1 MKYGL
6 SNTLSKERV
15 EKIVKN
21 LCRSRL
27 PSSFN
32 MPLISI
38 LADRAWIMSFATAC
52 PWLPLEEDEYALF
65 TGLARTV
72 SPAMTAR
79 LATATSCRFL
89 DAGMMGLDPI
99 ERLATTGYLETK
111 NSFDARYI
119 AAVRS
124 VIKYLLSDILQADL
138 SYMWAVGKA
147 RFNFAYLDVLH
158 GSISDDIYNNL
169 GLTRPQDKLEH
180 LFDKWLS
187 VEQALLEKYTTVGPR
202 SNEALAVANAV
213 DKLRDALSTVLIVLT
228 FAPHDHKSLC
238 LISALKQ
245 GEVNIN
251 LRTEALSELRA
262 VYPQVYSMSLFK
274 IPSNVDQSLGF
285 DSSLADKEVAW
296 PAKANIFSP
305 TNSKIVKIVDKN
317 GNVHGYTCER
327 QLSVGVQ
334 GRNRRYSQMA
344 ELNEMAYPLLVM
356 AALAEPGCSAFFAER
371 VDGITN
377 HAIWMDDVEAVT
389 PYYSAEDKRLLTWKE
404 ALKLPRVLMSK
415 NNGRIVQTVNPSV
428 PATVGVSSIADTL
441 KSQNGRTFTTGISI
455 MSGASGSKPD
465 IIVFKHSR
473 HLLPDIM
480 ENYRNHGRLKN
491 ADCDPVIKDIGPDN
505 KVFSAFDF
513 IIDTPDM
520 ADADPVYHALSFE
533 KTEGDTSTKYPIPV
547 MKIRVS
553 TKAGVTRLT
562 YIFRGTK

>member
-6 SNTLSKERV
+6 SHTLSKERV
-15 EKIVKN
+15 DKIVRN

-52 PWLPLEEDEYALF
+52 PWLPLEDDEYALF

-79 LATATSCRFL
+79 LTTATSCRFL

-111 NSFDARYI
+111 SSFDARYI

-124 VIKYLLSDILQADL
+124 VVKYLLSDILQADL

-147 RFNFAYLDVLH
+147 RFNFAYLDTLH
-158 GSISDDIYNNL
+158 DSISNDIYANL
-169 GLTRPQDKLEH
+169 GLTRPQEKLEH

-187 VEQALLEKYTTVGPR
+187 VEQVLLEKYTTVGPR
-202 SNEALAVANAV
+202 SNEATAVSTAV
-213 DKLRDALSTVLIVLT
+213 EKLRSALSTILIVLT

-262 VYPQVYSMSLFK
+262 VYPQVYSMDVFK
-274 IPSNVDQSLGF
+274 IPSDVDPALGF
-285 DSSLADKEVAW
+285 DSNLAGKDVAW
-296 PAKANIFSP
+296 PSKANIFSP
-305 TNSKIVKIVDKN
+305 TNARIVKIVDKS
-317 GNVHGYTCER
+317 GNDHGYTCER
-327 QLSVGVQ
+327 RLSVGVQ

-356 AALAEPGCSAFFAER
+356 TALAEPGCSAFFAER
-371 VDGITN
+371 VDGISDLSMM
-377 HAIWMDDVEAVT
+377 MDSIEAVT
-389 PYYSAEDKRLLTWKE
+389 PYYSAADKRLLTWKE
-404 ALKLPRVLMSK
+404 ALTLPRVLMSK
-415 NNGRIVQTVNPSV
+415 NNGRIVQAVNPSV
-428 PATVGVSSIADTL
+428 PATVSVSSIASSLHT
-441 KSQNGRTFTTGISI
+441 QNSRTFTTGIST
-455 MSGASGSKPD
+455 MSGASEARPD

-480 ENYRNHGRLKN
+480 ENYSKHGRLTS
-491 ADCDPVIKDIGPDN
+491 ADCDPVIKDIGADN
-505 KVFSAFDF
+505 RVFSAFDF
-513 IIDTPDM
+513 IVDTPDM
-520 ADADPVYHALSFE
+520 ADAAAAYHSLILKKVIGGTDKA
-533 KTEGDTSTKYPIPV
+533 YPIPV
-547 MKIRVS
+547 MKIRVA
-553 TKAGVTRLT
+553 TKAGVTRIT